1 MQLHKLALNLFQMTI
16 GQFMFFAAFDSIEYA
31 KQVGSSATPL
41 DPTDAHGRVRI
52 GHFEFTDLTAA
63 AADTLNLLK
72 MPAGK
77 VRVLKLHLVTSAFEA
92 TADLDIGYSAY
103 TNRSDRA
110 AVNADADAFANDLD
124 VATGGTFD
132 TAPDVIID
140 STGGW
145 TLTGTLATAG
155 ASGDTIKGWVEY
167 VID

>member
-1 MQLHKLALNLFQMTI
+1 MKLHKIASTLFQSFI

-31 KQVGSSATPL
+31 KQVGSTATPL

-52 GHFEFTDLTAA
+52 GHFEFSSLTAA

-77 VRVLKLHLVTSAFEA
+77 TRVLALHLVTSAFAA

-110 AVNADADAFANDLD
+110 AVVADPDAFANDLD
-124 VATGGTFD
+124 VATGGAFHVY
-132 TAPDVIID
+132 PDVVID

-145 TLTGTLATAG
+145 TLTGVLALAG
-155 ASGDTIKGWVEY
+155 GTTETVKGWVEY

>member
-1 MQLHKLALNLFQMTI
+1 MKLHKITSLLFQTFI

-31 KQVGSSATPL
+31 KQVGSTATPL

-52 GHFEFTDLTAA
+52 GHFEFSSLTAA

-77 VRVLKLHLVTSAFEA
+77 TRVLAVHITTSAFVA
-92 TADLDIGYSAY
+92 TADLDVGYGAY
-103 TNRSDRA
+103 TNRSDRV
-110 AVNADADAFANDLD
+110 AVVADPDAFANDLD
-124 VATGGTFD
+124 VATGGTFHVY
-132 TAPDVIID
+132 PDVIID

-155 ASGDTIKGWVEY
+155 ASTDTLKGWVEY